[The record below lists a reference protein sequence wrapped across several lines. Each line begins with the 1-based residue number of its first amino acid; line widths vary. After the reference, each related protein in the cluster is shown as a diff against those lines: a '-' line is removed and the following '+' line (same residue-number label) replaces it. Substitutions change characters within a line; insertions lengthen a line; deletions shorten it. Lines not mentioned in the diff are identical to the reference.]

1 MSRFREIVKKELAS
15 YGYSLDEDAKK
26 DNEYLRHSIDK
37 FDEYIAKLTKQIDP
51 DKRYFDSDMNLAVHL
66 VEEFGDVAVVITFE
80 DKVHANANGTYNRN
94 GVIQII
100 LGHIFD
106 LDNEA
111 DITRSEDPITREDN
125 KISMRGDDI
134 LRLMNSNA
142 VRSTFVHEY
151 QHFIDDKQRNYL
163 AKSSSKLK
171 STMQNLPADER
182 AEKYKDF
189 YYNSAHENNA
199 HYMTLLHD
207 ISVELRKQADVNLA
221 LLTPEQRMDL
231 FLYNISRQDSDF
243 KALYNKLDKKLQRH
257 LINRLYKYFS
267 ADFWNDRRKEIE
279 DQEMDKAISELF
291 GEN

>member
-15 YGYSLDEDAKK
+15 YGYLLDEDAKK

-37 FDEYIAKLTKQIDP
+37 FDEYITKLTKQINP
-51 DKRYFDSDMNLAVHL
+51 NKYYFDSDINLAVQL

-80 DKVHANANGTYNRN
+80 NEEHTNANGTYNRN

-100 LGHIFD
+100 LGNIFD
-106 LDNEA
+106 LNNEV
-111 DITRSEDPITREDN
+111 DIARNKDPITREEN
-125 KISMRGDDI
+125 KISIRGDDI
-134 LRLMNSNA
+134 LHLMNSNN

-163 AKSSSKLK
+163 AKSSDKLK
-171 STMQNLPADER
+171 STVQDLPADER
-182 AEKYKDF
+182 IEKYKNL

-207 ISVELRKQADVNLA
+207 ISTELRKQADVNLA
-221 LLTPEQRMDL
+221 FLTPEQRVEL
-231 FLYNISRQDSDF
+231 FLNNISRQDSDF

-267 ADFWNDRRKEIE
+267 ADFWNDRKKEIE
-279 DQEMDKAISELF
+279 DQEMNNAISELF